1 MAKISKGFSLT
12 VAILSVVCLI
22 WGICIAIISWVL
34 ADKAPTSFTE
44 KFMYGSFS
52 EKPYSFP
59 TYWWGGLGVS
69 IEQRH
74 I

>member
-22 WGICIAIISWVL
+22 WGICIAVISWVL
-34 ADKAPTSFTE
+34 AGKAPTSFTE
-44 KFMYGSFS
+44 KIMDSGFS
-52 EKPYSFP
+52 EKPYAFP

>member
-12 VAILSVVCLI
+12 VAILSVLCLI
-22 WGICIAIISWVL
+22 WGICIAVISWVL
-34 ADKAPTSFTE
+34 AGKAPTSFTE
-44 KFMYGSFS
+44 KFMDSGFS
-52 EKPYSFP
+52 EKPYAFP

-69 IEQRH
+69 IEQKH